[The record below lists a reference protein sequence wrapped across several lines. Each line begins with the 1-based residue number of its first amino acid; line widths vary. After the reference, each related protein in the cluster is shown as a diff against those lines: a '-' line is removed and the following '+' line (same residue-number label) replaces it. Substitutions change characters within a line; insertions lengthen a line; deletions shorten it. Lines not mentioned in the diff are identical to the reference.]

1 MTTIT
6 INGTPVPVTVGDQ
19 KLTPADAANAAA
31 SLIFCQW
38 RQRAELFGQTY
49 PISQVRVTAVNYRGA
64 PSSQSVLFVRMD
76 VVAANVG
83 HPQIVELRGGTC
95 IMLPVIECEG
105 LLYTILVR
113 QPRIAVGDPLL
124 REVPAG
130 MVDDGTFSGAAA
142 KEISQELDIA
152 ITEDE
157 LVALCPE
164 PIFLSPGLLDEGAMF
179 YMFRM
184 SVDAAKLAE
193 FQGKATGAA
202 GEGER
207 ITLEII
213 PLHELHSRTR
223 DAKAIVAYALYCK
236 PLA

>member
-38 RQRAELFGQTY
+38 QQRAELFGQTY
-49 PISQVRVTAVNYRGA
+49 PISEVRVTAVNYRGA

-76 VVAANVG
+76 VAAANVG

-95 IMLPVIECEG
+95 VMLPVIECEG

-130 MVDDGTFSGAAA
+130 MIDGGTFDGAAA
-142 KEISQELDIA
+142 REIAEELQIEIA
-152 ITEDE
+152 ESD
-157 LVALCPE
+157 LVPLCRE
-164 PIFLSPGLLDEGAMF
+164 PIFLSPGLLDEDAMF
-179 YMFRM
+179 YVFRK
-184 SVDAAKLAE
+184 SVDAATLASW
-193 FQGKATGAA
+193 QGKATGAV

-213 PLHELHSRTR
+213 PFYQLQEATR
-223 DAKAIVAYALYCK
+223 DAKAIIAYALYAK
-236 PLA
+236 PTF

>member
-6 INGTPVPVTVGDQ
+6 INGIPVPVTVGDQ
-19 KLTPADAANAAA
+19 KLTKEDAGNAAA
-31 SLIFCQW
+31 SLIFGRWQE
-38 RQRAELFGQTY
+38 RAQIFGRTY
-49 PISQVRVTAVNYRGA
+49 PISEVRVTAVNYRGEA
-64 PSSQSVLFVRMD
+64 SAQSVLFVRME
-76 VVAANVG
+76 VVAGNVG

-95 IMLPVIECEG
+95 VMLPVIECEG
-105 LLYTILVR
+105 ELYTILVR

-130 MVDDGTFSGAAA
+130 MIDRGTFAGAAA
-142 KEISQELDIA
+142 REIQEELDIE
-152 ITEDE
+152 ITEAD
-157 LVALCPE
+157 LVSLCDE
-164 PIFLSPGLLDEGAMF
+164 PIFLSPGLLDEDAMF
-179 YMFRM
+179 YFFRK
-184 SVDAAKLAE
+184 SVDRATLDGWR
-193 FQGKATGAA
+193 GKCTGAA